1 MPLDPIPPPSS
12 CGKVPP
18 PKHIWSTISCLPKGH
33 LQSPLYSSCISS
45 TRPSSPCCTWSWV
58 TKTGPNKGKP
68 HTIPSFPISG
78 GKEAPKAI
86 RWLTSLFHS
95 FKTHLHALALEPDS
109 GRVLQPIV
117 QLYQN
122 NMLVH
127 LHGQHTPPTNTP
139 PPPSLRAVKP
149 HPLPP
154 VTHFMALASWQL
166 SIPPLSPCTAP
177 TVLPP
182 RSTSPHPRSPTS
194 STATKQERTAHPD
207 HQWLQAASANLHLF
221 WVI

>member
-18 PKHIWSTISCLPKGH
+18 PKHIWSTIFCLPKGH

-109 GRVLQPIV
+109 GR
-117 QLYQN
+117 
-122 NMLVH
+122 
-127 LHGQHTPPTNTP
+127 HTSPTNTP
-139 PPPSLRAVKP
+139 PPPGLRAAKP
-149 HPLPP
+149 HPPTPGDPLYGPRL
-154 VTHFMALASWQL
+154 MA
-166 SIPPLSPCTAP
+166 
-177 TVLPP
+177 TVRRMQTEINELW
-182 RSTSPHPRSPTS
+182 
-194 STATKQERTAHPD
+194 AE
-207 HQWLQAASANLHLF
+207 L
-221 WVI
+221 